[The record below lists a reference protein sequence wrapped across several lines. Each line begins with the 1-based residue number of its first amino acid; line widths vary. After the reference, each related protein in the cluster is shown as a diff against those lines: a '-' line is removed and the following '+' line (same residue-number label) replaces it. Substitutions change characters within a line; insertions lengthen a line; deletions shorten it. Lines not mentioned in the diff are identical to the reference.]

1 MSDLGD
7 VKKLKVTELREALK
21 ARGLDHKGVKV
32 DLVKRLEE
40 ALESTDGVAGGKSIR
55 NACYAK
61 LITMRG
67 SFIRLAIII
76 FAAYSTRDVM

>member
-40 ALESTDGVAGGKSIR
+40 ALESPDGVAGGEYSQCSLRKVDYH
-55 NACYAK
+55 AWY
-61 LITMRG
+61 
-67 SFIRLAIII
+67 FIRLAILI